1 MSDLR
6 RLRYFLAVAEE
17 RNFTRAAERLH
28 IAQPALSR
36 QIRELERELGVRLL
50 DRTTHSV
57 EPTEAGRLLT
67 ERGTA
72 LCEEADR
79 LWREVRGFAGGE
91 SGTLVLGY
99 SMSSSYETAPAIL
112 AALADRLPG
121 ITADTRLLPTA
132 AILSGVADGTLDA
145 GLVRC
150 PPPTPELVRT
160 LVRLEP
166 QGVLMSAAHRLAARP
181 AVDPA
186 ELSPETLLIH
196 PREANPGHYDA
207 ITALLAEAGA
217 DPGLLLRPLT
227 FDAGHTPVARGEA
240 VSIVGDSAAPS
251 LPAGLVWRPLTGGAA
266 IELHLLTRGR
276 TARPVTAQLLRVAG
290 EVARA
295 GGWLRSPG
303 GPGGLRSTAAPSSA
317 DGRGAR

>member
-1 MSDLR
+1 MLLGMSDLR
-6 RLRYFLAVAEE
+6 RLRYFLAVAGE

-36 QIRELERELGVRLL
+36 QIRELERELGVQLL

-57 EPTEAGRLLT
+57 EPTEAGRLLM

-79 LWREVRGFAGGE
+79 LWRDVRGFAGGE

-99 SMSSSYETAPAIL
+99 SMSTSYETAPAIL

-121 ITADTRLLPTA
+121 VTADTRLLSTSE
-132 AILSGVADGTLDA
+132 ILSGVADGTLDA

-166 QGVLMSAAHRLAARP
+166 QGVLMAAGHRLAVLP

-186 ELSPETLLIH
+186 ELGAETVLIH

-207 ITALLAEAGA
+207 ITAILDRAGA
-217 DPGLLLRPLT
+217 APRLLLRALS

-240 VSIVGDSAAPS
+240 VSVVGGSAAPS
-251 LPAGLVWRPLTGGAA
+251 LPAGLVWRPLTGDAA

-276 TARPVTAQLLRVAG
+276 GARPVVARLLRTAG
-290 EVARA
+290 EVARGA
-295 GGWLRSPG
+295 GWLRSPG
-303 GPGGLRSTAAPSSA
+303 GGGAVR
-317 DGRGAR
+317 

>member
-1 MSDLR
+1 MLLAMMDLR
-6 RLRYFLAVAEE
+6 RLRYFLAVAGE

-36 QIRELERELGVRLL
+36 QIRELEKELGVQLL

-57 EPTEAGRLLT
+57 EPTEAGRLLM
-67 ERGTA
+67 ERGAA

-79 LWREVRGFAGGE
+79 LWRDVRGFAGGE
-91 SGTLVLGY
+91 SGTLAFGY
-99 SMSSSYETAPAIL
+99 SMSTSYETAPALL

-121 ITADTRLLPTA
+121 ITADTRLLSTA
-132 AILSGVADGTLDA
+132 EILSGVADGTLDA

-166 QGVLMSAAHRLAARP
+166 QGILMAAGHRLAALP

-186 ELSPETLLIH
+186 ELSRETLLIH

-207 ITALLAEAGA
+207 ITAILAEAGA
-217 DPGLLLRPLT
+217 APELLLRPLA
-227 FDAGHTPVARGEA
+227 FDAGHTPVARGDA
-240 VSIVGDSAAPS
+240 VSVVGDSAAPS
-251 LPAGLVWRPLTGGAA
+251 LPAGLVWRPLTGVAA

-276 TARPVTAQLLRVAG
+276 GARPVVAQLLRTAT
-290 EVARA
+290 ETARA
-295 GGWLRSPG
+295 GGWLRSPD
-303 GPGGLRSTAAPSSA
+303 AA
-317 DGRGAR
+317 G

>member
-1 MSDLR
+1 MLLRMSELR

-36 QIRELERELGVRLL
+36 QIRELEKELGVQLL

-57 EPTEAGRLLT
+57 EPTEAGAVLM
-67 ERGTA
+67 ERGAA
-72 LCEEADR
+72 LCEDADR
-79 LWREVRGFAGGE
+79 LWRDVRGFAGGE
-91 SGTLVLGY
+91 QGTLTFGY
-99 SMSSSYETAPAIL
+99 SMGTSYETAPALL
-112 AALADRLPG
+112 AALAERLPG
-121 ITADTRLLPTA
+121 LTTTTHLLPTA
-132 AILSGVADGTLDA
+132 GVLSGVAEGTLDA

-166 QGVLMSAAHRLAARP
+166 QGVLMAAGHRLAALP

-186 ELSPETLLIH
+186 ALADETLLIH

-207 ITALLAEAGA
+207 IIGILDRIGISPRLM
-217 DPGLLLRPLT
+217 LRPLS
-227 FDAGHTPVARGEA
+227 FDAGHTPVVRGDA
-240 VSIVGDSAAPS
+240 VSVVGGSAASS
-251 LPAGLVWRPLTGGAA
+251 LPAGLVWRPLAGGAA

-276 TARPVTAQLLRVAG
+276 GARPVVAQLLRAAA
-290 EVARA
+290 ETARS
-295 GGWLRSPG
+295 GGWLRSPD
-303 GPGGLRSTAAPSSA
+303 AAV
-317 DGRGAR
+317 

>member
-6 RLRYFLAVAEE
+6 RLRYFLAVAGE

-57 EPTEAGRLLT
+57 EPTEAGRLLM
-67 ERGTA
+67 ERGAA

-79 LWREVRGFAGGE
+79 LWRDVRGFAGGE
-91 SGTLVLGY
+91 TGTLVFGY
-99 SMSSSYETAPAIL
+99 SMSTSYGTAPAIL

-121 ITADTRLLPTA
+121 ITADTRLLSTA
-132 AILSGVADGTLDA
+132 EILSGVADGTLDA

-166 QGVLMSAAHRLAARP
+166 QGVLMSAAHRLASRP

-186 ELSPETLLIH
+186 ELSAETLLIH
-196 PREANPGHYDA
+196 PRAANPGHYDA

-217 DPGLLLRPLT
+217 TPELLVRSLA
-227 FDAGHTPVARGEA
+227 FDAGHTPVARGDA
-240 VSIVGDSAAPS
+240 ISVVGDSAAPS

-276 TARPVTAQLLRVAG
+276 GGRQVTARLLRVAG
-290 EVARA
+290 EVARD

-303 GPGGLRSTAAPSSA
+303 AA
-317 DGRGAR
+317 G